1 MAVSSGNNNCCH
13 CNKGSLYQCFRC
25 KPGYFG
31 LEAENPYGCVSCFC
45 YGHSS
50 ICTNA
55 TGYFPR
61 TISSDFETGNMSYSI
76 SNPASRLMLT
86 AHALTRLH
94 MCILVRAWAFTF
106 NLKQSFCK
114 FSRWQIGDVLYF
126 ADKKGWIFHVNCHNL
141 CGGKECSRAF
151 VKCLGFW
158 VVTTST

>member
-1 MAVSSGNNNCCH
+1 MSKTYVLYRRKNKIRCSYISFCSLRILYNSDFILMAVSSGNNNCCH

-76 SNPASRLMLT
+76 SNPASRLILT
-86 AHALTRLH
+86 AYALTRLH
-94 MCILVRAWAFTF
+94 MCSLVRA
-106 NLKQSFCK
+106 
-114 FSRWQIGDVLYF
+114 
-126 ADKKGWIFHVNCHNL
+126 
-141 CGGKECSRAF
+141 
-151 VKCLGFW
+151 
-158 VVTTST
+158 